1 MIRALVIGRIHGKP
15 LAKVA
20 PSGRRYA
27 VATLITDDPEP
38 TSISLIGIEEIGDQL
53 AALAA
58 GTHCSVT
65 GKCSLSA
72 WLDKTGCAVAA
83 MKIVIDAL
91 INLEKPTRRRSP
103 WPYPP
108 KMTNRQR
115 KADLRK
121 IVESET

>member
-1 MIRALVIGRIHGKP
+1 MIRTLASGKLHGKP

-20 PSGRRYA
+20 PSGRRYC
-27 VATLITDDPEP
+27 VATLIADDPEFI
-38 TSISLIGIEEIGDQL
+38 SINLIGIEEIGDQL

-65 GKCSLSA
+65 GKCELSA
-72 WLDKTGCAVAA
+72 WLDKTGCAVAG
-83 MKIVIDAL
+83 MKVVIDAL
-91 INLEKPTRRRSP
+91 INLEKPTRRKSP
-103 WPYPP
+103 CPYPP

-121 IVESET
+121 IVESEA